1 LLHQSGL
8 QFGLIIVCFRF
19 ESSYLNLDNPTSKRL
34 ATPFWGF
41 LFLITLINGFQL
53 RTIKRFC
60 NKANE
65 KRQNNKSNKF
75 KIIKVE
81 STPSKKTCSD

>member
-1 LLHQSGL
+1 MKLKKSQDS
-8 QFGLIIVCFRF
+8 
-19 ESSYLNLDNPTSKRL
+19 ESHTADD
-34 ATPFWGF
+34 WGF
-41 LFLITLINGFQL
+41 LFLITFINGFQL

-81 STPSKKTCSD
+81 STPSQKTCSD